1 MNAVRGLNIVVLVI
15 ILAAFCVQ
23 ALLALPKLSATTDEP
38 VHLAAGFSYWQT
50 RDFRMNQEHPPLA
63 KLIAAFPLLF
73 IHPKFDTAHDDWKTA
88 AEYPFGFKFLYQNDA
103 DRLLFWSR
111 AAMVALAAI
120 GLLITFAWARDLFG
134 MPAGLFAA
142 GLYAF
147 SPNLLA
153 HGMLVTTDVPLAVFT
168 VLTLY
173 LFWKR
178 SDLYAGL
185 ALGAAMA
192 TKFSGAFLPV
202 LIIVLC
208 LARDGRSGL
217 KRLLIMGGASLLVI
231 QAAYLFSQSPLLYVR
246 NGTWVNVKVV
256 PNYPFYL
263 FGQLKQGGWWY
274 YFLAAFAL
282 KATIP
287 TLLLIVVALV
297 DLRSGWIDRW
307 GEIILISS
315 IVFYLIIDSVGANQI
330 GFRYLLPIFPLLF
343 IWTSRIVRRLA
354 ASYVGIG
361 AIAMLLLWQA
371 WAATHAFPNYIP
383 YFNELAGGPAGGP
396 ALLDDS
402 NVDWGQGI
410 KLAAAYVREHRLQN
424 VNMYTFS
431 PFDNPVYYGLPA
443 NIPSSQAFERLV
455 TRYPA
460 QGVYIISAHYV
471 ARMKTVSPAWN
482 KYKPVDR
489 IGESL
494 WVYTF

>member
-1 MNAVRGLNIVVLVI
+1 MNAARGLNLVI
-15 ILAAFCVQ
+15 LVVILTAFCLQ

-50 RDFRMNQEHPPLA
+50 RDFRMNEEHPPLA

-73 IHPKFDTAHDDWKTA
+73 IHPKLDITHDDWKTA
-88 AEYPFGFKFLYQNDA
+88 SEYPFGFRFLYQNDA

-111 AAMVALAAI
+111 AAMVTLAAI
-120 GLLITFAWARDLFG
+120 GLLITFVWARDLFG
-134 MPAGLFAA
+134 TPAGLFAA

-178 SDLYAGL
+178 TDLLAGL

-192 TKFSGAFLPV
+192 SKFSGAFLPI

-208 LARDGRSGL
+208 LARDGRGAW

-231 QAAYLFSQSPLLYVR
+231 EAAYLFSQSPLLYFR
-246 NGTWVNVKVV
+246 NGTSVNLKVV

-263 FGQLKQGGWWY
+263 FGELKLGGWWY
-274 YFLAAFAL
+274 YFLAAFAF

-287 TLLLIVVALV
+287 TLLLIVVTLF
-297 DLRSGWIDRW
+297 DLRSGLIDRW

-315 IVFYLIIDSVGANQI
+315 IVFYVIIDTIGANQI

-354 ASYVGIG
+354 ATYVGV
-361 AIAMLLLWQA
+361 AVVAVLLLWQA

-383 YFNELAGGPAGGP
+383 YFNELAGGPAHGP

-402 NVDWGQGI
+402 NVDWGQGV
-410 KLAAAYVREHRLQN
+410 KLAAEYVREHRLQN
-424 VNMYTFS
+424 VNLYTFS
-431 PFDNPVYYGLPA
+431 PFDNPGYYGLPA
-443 NIPSSQAFERLV
+443 NIPPSQAFERLV
-455 TRYPA
+455 TKYPT

-471 ARMKTVSPAWN
+471 ARMKTVSPAWT

-494 WVYTF
+494 WVYAF